1 MLRRQGCLGEQSRRF
16 ATVND
21 EFNRIQTEKVL
32 IQIWFKAKRVQY
44 CTENGIHLQ
53 TLILHKP
60 VSTEAGHDGCT

>member
-32 IQIWFKAKRVQY
+32 IQI
-44 CTENGIHLQ
+44 
-53 TLILHKP
+53 
-60 VSTEAGHDGCT
+60 